1 MKNIILQHWTG
12 GLGPT
17 RIGFQRKYRKYALQ
31 CNAEYKLIEGTNLD
45 HGYSCVKN

>member
-17 RIGFQRKYRKYALQ
+17 RIGFQRKYRKICLCSAMQ
-31 CNAEYKLIEGTNLD
+31 NIN
-45 HGYSCVKN
+45 